1 MFAFLKGTVHSKDVT
16 GGPVDRLV
24 LDVSGVGFEIWM
36 ASRTLLAIGEVGEEV
51 MVHTSLA
58 VRENDMT
65 VFGFAALEERKM
77 FQLLQTVSGVGPR
90 LALAIVGTFSVRQF
104 AEGVKAEDKKL
115 ISQAPG
121 VGQKVAQRIVLELK
135 SKVDDLLASEG
146 GVVSGEGASGVSGN
160 THAEVRDI
168 LEGLGYTVTE
178 INMAIKE
185 AQAQSDHKEDIEE
198 LVRSCLKI
206 LGSVSVK

>member
-1 MFAFLKGTVHSKDVT
+1 MFAYLKGTIYGKDST

-36 ASRTLLAIGEVGEEV
+36 ATRTLLTIGEVGDEV
-51 MVHTSLA
+51 LVHTWLA

-65 VFGFAALEERKM
+65 VFGFARVEERKM

-90 LALAIVGTFSVRQF
+90 LALAIVGTFGVKQF
-104 AEGVKAEDKKL
+104 VEGVNAEDKKL

-135 SKVDDLLASEG
+135 SKVDQLVEAAERGSASE
-146 GVVSGEGASGVSGN
+146 SGITGAQ
-160 THAEVRDI
+160 HEEVRAI
-168 LEGLGYTVTE
+168 LEGLGYTTTE
-178 INMAIKE
+178 INMALKE
-185 AQAQSDHKEDIEE
+185 VVSKGESLGDIEDM
-198 LVRSCLKI
+198 VRNCLKI
-206 LGSVSVK
+206 LGSLSVK